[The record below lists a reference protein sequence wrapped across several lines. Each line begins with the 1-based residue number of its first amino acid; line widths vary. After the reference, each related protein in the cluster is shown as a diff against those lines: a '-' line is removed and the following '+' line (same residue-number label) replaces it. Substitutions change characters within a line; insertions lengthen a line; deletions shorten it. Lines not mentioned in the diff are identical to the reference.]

1 MRGRTAAARAL
12 RAHGAGFAFAILAG
26 AAAAGAAVLLGRL
39 VPRFSFRGR
48 VVVITGGSRGLG
60 ILLARELSR
69 RGARVVINARDADE
83 LQAARAELR
92 EGGGDAEAYAADVSD
107 PVHADRLIREVI
119 ARYDRIDVL
128 INNAGIIQV
137 APLAQMSLADFEQA
151 QAVNFWGMVHT
162 TLAALPQMRARRAG
176 RVVNVTSIGGAVA
189 VPHLLPYSAAKFAAL
204 GFSEGLAAE
213 TARDGV
219 RVTTVVP
226 GLMRTGSFVNAL
238 FKGQRE
244 REAAWFSV
252 ASSLPLLSMDGRRAA
267 RRILAACA
275 RGQSFLTL
283 GLPAKLLRLFH
294 GLLPGTT
301 VRLLGLANALL
312 PRPGGAGP
320 QAAAEPGWQ
329 HRTGVARSF
338 LTALGDKA
346 ARANRE
352 VRWAP
357 PASGAPR

>member
-1 MRGRTAAARAL
+1 MHLSLGELPRRLLLCFADDRGPPRT
-12 RAHGAGFAFAILAG
+12 
-26 AAAAGAAVLLGRL
+26 
-39 VPRFSFRGR
+39 RFP
-48 VVVITGGSRGLG
+48 
-60 ILLARELSR
+60 A
-69 RGARVVINARDADE
+69 DADIDQAGLPHVRGMIE
-83 LQAARAELR
+83 VAQVDDDAIGHQAAQPVEVEMAELHPV
-92 EGGGDAEAYAADVSD
+92 GDQ
-107 PVHADRLIREVI
+107 HRR
-119 ARYDRIDVL
+119 
-128 INNAGIIQV
+128 
-137 APLAQMSLADFEQA
+137 
-151 QAVNFWGMVHT
+151 
-162 TLAALPQMRARRAG
+162 MRARRAG

-213 TARDGV
+213 AARDGV
-219 RVTTVVP
+219 QVTTVVP

-275 RGQSFLTL
+275 RGQTFLTL

-301 VRLLGLANALL
+301 ARLLGLANALL

-338 LTALGDKA
+338 LTALGDRA

-357 PASGAPR
+357 PASGARR

>member
-1 MRGRTAAARAL
+1 MRGGTAAARAL

-26 AAAAGAAVLLGRL
+26 TAAAGAAVLLARL

-60 ILLARELSR
+60 ILLARELAR

-162 TLAALPQMRARRAG
+162 TLAALPQMRARREG

-213 TARDGV
+213 AARDGV

-252 ASSLPLLSMDGRRAA
+252 ASSLPLLSMNGQRAA

-357 PASGAPR
+357 PASGTPR